1 MLGNSD
7 RQGIGVAGSG
17 GGASAVSLYSSI
29 VTLTAAQ
36 VKALNATPITLV
48 AAPGAGYFIEPVSL
62 LARLIYGTVAYDGIA
77 AGEDLSFK
85 WANASGAQMLTAI
98 EATGFLDATAD
109 AYRLTYP
116 INLAAN
122 VVPVANAAI
131 VVHMLTG
138 EIATGDS
145 LLRIETTYR
154 IRKLAI

>member
-1 MLGNSD
+1 MLGNSE
-7 RQGIGVAGSG
+7 RLGIGEAGSG

-36 VKALNATPITLV
+36 VKALNATAITLV

-98 EATGFLDATAD
+98 EATDFLDATAD

>member
-1 MLGNSD
+1 MLGNSE
-7 RQGIGVAGSG
+7 RLGIGEAGSA

-48 AAPGAGYFIEPVSL
+48 AAPGAGYFIEPVSI

-77 AGEDLSFK
+77 GEDLSFK
-85 WANASGAQMLTAI
+85 WTNASGAQMLTAI

-131 VVHMLTG
+131 VAHMLTG

-145 LLRIETTYR
+145 LLRFETTYR